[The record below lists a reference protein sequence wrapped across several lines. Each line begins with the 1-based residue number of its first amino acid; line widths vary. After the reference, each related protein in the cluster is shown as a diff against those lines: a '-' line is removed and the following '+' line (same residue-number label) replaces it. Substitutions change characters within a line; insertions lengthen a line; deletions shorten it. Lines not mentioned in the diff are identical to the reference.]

1 MIKSI
6 ISAAS
11 FVAVFSTCAIAQTQ
25 ADIQKLE
32 DTFTEAFNKENA
44 STLASMFT
52 EDAYLLPNNGDF
64 IQGRAAIELFWQNNV
79 KLVKGLK
86 LTTTYVQTLGSDA
99 ALEIGRSIN
108 SINSQ
113 EVEGKYVILWRK
125 AGASW
130 KIAVDTF
137 NRTKPPLK

>member
-1 MIKSI
+1 MIKSA
-6 ISAAS
+6 ISAAA
-11 FVAVFSTCAIAQTQ
+11 FVGMFSTSAIAQTQ

-32 DTFTEAFNKENA
+32 ETFTEAFNKEDV
-44 STLASMFT
+44 SRLADMFT

-79 KLVKGLK
+79 KVVKSLK
-86 LTTTYVQTLGSDA
+86 LTTVYVQSLGGDT

-108 SINSQ
+108 TINSQ

-125 AGASW
+125 AGAKW

>member
-1 MIKSI
+1 
-6 ISAAS
+6 
-11 FVAVFSTCAIAQTQ
+11 
-25 ADIQKLE
+25 
-32 DTFTEAFNKENA
+32 
-44 STLASMFT
+44 MFT

-79 KLVKGLK
+79 KLVKSLK
-86 LTTTYVQTLGSDA
+86 LTTTYVQSLGSDA
-99 ALEIGRSIN
+99 ALEIGRSSN